1 MTKEQL
7 YAEALRYHTEG
18 HPGKI
23 EIRPTKPH
31 ATQYDLSLAYSPGV
45 AAPSLAIASDPAL
58 SYEYTGRGNLVAVI
72 SNGTAV
78 LGLGNIGP
86 LAAKPVMEGKC
97 LLFKAMAGISKEE
110 NLISPQI
117 IDAITKMKRDVLRG
131 RGVSLNIDE
140 ILICLAMSSTMNENA
155 EKAMTML
162 PNLTRAEVH
171 FTHIPSAGDM
181 IGLRKLGINV
191 TSEPKFPSKNVYNP

>member
-1 MTKEQL
+1 MQ
-7 YAEALRYHTEG
+7 YAQGIAGEDALNRAKAIMDKAG
-18 HPGKI
+18 
-23 EIRPTKPH
+23 
-31 ATQYDLSLAYSPGV
+31 LSPDYRAVVKKANSALEKC
-45 AAPSLAIASDPAL
+45 IASRKEGNKGTICAAAL
-58 SYEYTGRGNLVAVI
+58 ETEDGIMVNAHNS
-72 SNGTAV
+72 
-78 LGLGNIGP
+78 P
-86 LAAKPVMEGKC
+86 LMHAGSA
-97 LLFKAMAGISKEE
+97 LILNALKAMAGISKEE

>member
-86 LAAKPVMEGKC
+86 LAAKPVMEAST
-97 LLFKAMAGISKEE
+97 LRISR
-110 NLISPQI
+110 L
-117 IDAITKMKRDVLRG
+117 
-131 RGVSLNIDE
+131 
-140 ILICLAMSSTMNENA
+140 
-155 EKAMTML
+155 
-162 PNLTRAEVH
+162 
-171 FTHIPSAGDM
+171 PSASRSNAVLWRRSTYPSCM
-181 IGLRKLGINV
+181 T
-191 TSEPKFPSKNVYNP
+191 TSTVRP